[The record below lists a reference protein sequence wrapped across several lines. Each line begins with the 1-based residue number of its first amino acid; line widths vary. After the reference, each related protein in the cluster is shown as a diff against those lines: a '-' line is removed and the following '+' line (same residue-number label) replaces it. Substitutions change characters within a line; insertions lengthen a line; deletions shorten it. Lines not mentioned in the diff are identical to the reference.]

1 MSLLCPDCGNFIGEC
16 MWAQTCEFI
25 HCCAEELECT
35 NDTNGTKRKL
45 LYRQYIL
52 HTEGYL
58 GRGVRVNPPEC
69 VKRGIRALFPDPH
82 GSYMG
87 FRDN

>member
-1 MSLLCPDCGNFIGEC
+1 MSLLCPSCGESISEC
-16 MWAQTCEFI
+16 MWVQSCEFI
-25 HCCAEELECT
+25 HDCAEELKFIDES
-35 NDTNGTKRKL
+35 NGTKRKL